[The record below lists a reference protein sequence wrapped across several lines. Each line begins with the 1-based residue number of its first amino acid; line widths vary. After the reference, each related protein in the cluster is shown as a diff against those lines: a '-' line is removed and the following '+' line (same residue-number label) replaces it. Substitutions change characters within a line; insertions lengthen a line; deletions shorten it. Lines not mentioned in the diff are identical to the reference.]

1 MLDQSCPV
9 LSDWCHACPPLHCVH
24 ACNQADAQVLL
35 VAATMGAPSKD
46 SLLAAWLTDDGRIE
60 GLPCEAVPDL
70 HAYELWSVATK
81 PAAQAAEDVKE
92 QVQKCKMAWLKANTV
107 KGRLLVHKVRFMLV
121 VCALV
126 ERSTCRA
133 NVIVPASCL
142 QHCRR
147 SSDICSSAS
156 LITIAATLVLAVQ
169 PFWCRQHCNS
179 PC

>member
-1 MLDQSCPV
+1 MR
-9 LSDWCHACPPLHCVH
+9 
-24 ACNQADAQVLL
+24 
-35 VAATMGAPSKD
+35 APSKD

-121 VCALV
+121 MWALV
-126 ERSTCRA
+126 ERCSCRA
-133 NVIVPASCL
+133 VVIVPKSCL
-142 QHCRR
+142 QHGRLP
-147 SSDICSSAS
+147 SDICSSAS
-156 LITIAATLVLAVQ
+156 LITFDQHRSYLLGKKKRLVPSTLQQPVLIVA
-169 PFWCRQHCNS
+169 RQTSVARCAGVVT
-179 PC
+179 

>member
-1 MLDQSCPV
+1 MLD
-9 LSDWCHACPPLHCVH
+9 LSVIWCHWQCHACLPLHCVH
-24 ACNQADAQVLL
+24 ACNHANAQVLL
-35 VAATMGAPSKD
+35 IAATMGAPSKD

-107 KGRLLVHKVRFMLV
+107 KGRLLVHKVGFMLV

-133 NVIVPASCL
+133 NVNVPTSCL
-142 QHCRR
+142 RHCRR
-147 SSDICSSAS
+147 SSDIRSSVS
-156 LITIAATLVLAVQ
+156 LITIAAPLVLAVQ